1 MSNFVSK
8 HDLKLMRP
16 RIDSGKIRS
25 SDLRYDN
32 VLTEEEISSIP
43 EETIFQ
49 WIKENQIGIREFRK
63 WVNSFSEAVLE

>member
-1 MSNFVSK
+1 MSIFARA

-32 VLTEEEISSIP
+32 VLTEEEN
-43 EETIFQ
+43 F
-49 WIKENQIGIREFRK
+49 F
-63 WVNSFSEAVLE
+63 NS